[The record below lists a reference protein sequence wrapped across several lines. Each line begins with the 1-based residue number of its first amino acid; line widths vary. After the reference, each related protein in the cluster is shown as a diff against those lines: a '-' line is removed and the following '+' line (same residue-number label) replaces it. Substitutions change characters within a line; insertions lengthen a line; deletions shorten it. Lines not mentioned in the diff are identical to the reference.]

1 MFWSFNDPL
10 VIAEAKVPVMTR
22 PGGSINSISI
32 WNVG

>member
-22 PGGSINSISI
+22 PGSINSISI